1 MGPAKSDLTWKV
13 LLSFPTIT
21 VLWKIGPSIQSTVSI
36 FRWTIIARER
46 VVAVFSSFF
55 NALLKNY
62 DQKSEKNIFPFQPPS
77 QNKKKT
83 GASND
88 SRKMKKTME
97 ANRHL
102 D

>member
-13 LLSFPTIT
+13 LLST

-77 QNKKKT
+77 QNKKT